1 MLRLPKKS
9 GRRLTKQ
16 AGSRDRERLSRGLA
30 VSTPF
35 PPNQLPF
42 FSFVAFSMF
51 RMSQTHLLSLDLK
64 NLFKGCVN
72 VPLLEIILFSELGL
86 FSLLGQ

>member
-16 AGSRDRERLSRGLA
+16 AGSRDRERLTRGLA
-30 VSTPF
+30 VSP
-35 PPNQLPF
+35 PCLPNQLPF

-51 RMSQTHLLSLDLK
+51 RMSQTHLLSSDLEK
-64 NLFKGCVN
+64 LLIECVN
-72 VPLLEIILFSELGL
+72 LPLMEIILFPQLG
-86 FSLLGQ
+86 